1 MNGNGPWS
9 SKMCLSTSQARSTM
23 GPHSNRLPKTDWNYM
38 TSSSK
43 ILRSKEG
50 TAKQP
55 SAVTQYSFLILLSTA
70 SSLTSSSSSSNNPIF
85 HQFPPVCPTSA
96 GLRVKRTGS
105 GTTAGTWPAE
115 AKATASTSHGQVCA
129 TGGRNNDWLL
139 PLWICWKRMA
149 KTDAFM
155 ACCLHVAYIV
165 LHHVWLR
172 NRIRLL
178 IVVQC
183 HWLRETWP
191 ACILA
196 IP

>member
-1 MNGNGPWS
+1 MVSAVSPVS
-9 SKMCLSTSQARSTM
+9 
-23 GPHSNRLPKTDWNYM
+23 GPHLCQHQPPPWTVTAPEVPKCVWVPRRLGAPWDHIQTLLKQRRIENYWNRLKLHVKV

-70 SSLTSSSSSSNNPIF
+70 SSFTYLLHLPTTPPKNKKKKNCDFPSISP
-85 HQFPPVCPTSA
+85 QFPPVCPTSA

-129 TGGRNNDWLL
+129 TGGNEL
-139 PLWICWKRMA
+139 
-149 KTDAFM
+149 
-155 ACCLHVAYIV
+155 
-165 LHHVWLR
+165 
-172 NRIRLL
+172 
-178 IVVQC
+178 
-183 HWLRETWP
+183 
-191 ACILA
+191 
-196 IP
+196 